1 MKRSKKFRLAIFA
14 SGSGTNAGTVMK
26 HFREHPSMEV
36 SLLMSNNPK
45 AGALDRART
54 FQVPTKVFDR
64 VQFSESDQVLH
75 WLKEAGITHLVL
87 AGFLWLVP
95 ENLLHAYA
103 GRIINIH
110 PALLPKYGG
119 KGMYGRKVHERVI
132 AAGERKTG
140 ITIHAVN
147 ENFDE
152 GEILFQATCPVEPTD
167 TPESIAEK
175 VHQLEYAHYPGVIEE
190 WVNA

>member
-1 MKRSKKFRLAIFA
+1 
-14 SGSGTNAGTVMK
+14 MK